1 MNRTLFRQIHHN
13 SRLLAVGNYFR
24 SSAPEGQWRLAAHF
38 DCNGELRQQHFPLEM
53 SCVLAIGRKYPG
65 EAEAPY
71 TSSGFRSAVKLP
83 AMDAWQEQPLGACP
97 RLAKKLA
104 AHVEIHGQQCYVF
117 DTGDGQT
124 VWLPKF
130 ELARKLFFHAA
141 FLVRAAFQP
150 NGLDMVFTIYK
161 EPDGVHVHTPAKT
174 GAPSQLLKIA
184 GYRDFFSWLLLDSE
198 VRQSF
203 ESIWQHL
210 NREQVASGS
219 RYIRWKFNFMPPA
232 SLAGATLLV
241 RGPYDPDRNEL
252 LVWEIESIQGLQLPG
267 VGEVYFHHPALKS
280 PTGGKSAGCI
290 PTPAPAGG
298 IAVDAEQEPTAAKEQ
313 RLIHLPV
320 ESVGFVGELNTR
332 IAYKDGRSGAYG
344 RKEDQAEPQSNENIL
359 GVADPVSDGTIA
371 PGEFEQLGEGC
382 EVAEAKKGFELLR
395 QVIEEIIQESDIE
408 LLSLNTKPLPMVPRC
423 RGYMMEDGRPRY
435 YLLARFRLPNG
446 SERYLL
452 EIDTSDNRK
461 RLSTRVLEF
470 DAGVDAQKAIAG
482 IQRST
487 VKSSLRWP
495 RTMAKCCA
503 RLHSVHHPK
512 EMEVG
517 VDLPK
522 IRSWKQRLYHALSR

>member
-1 MNRTLFRQIHHN
+1 M
-13 SRLLAVGNYFR
+13 
-24 SSAPEGQWRLAAHF
+24 
-38 DCNGELRQQHFPLEM
+38 
-53 SCVLAIGRKYPG
+53 
-65 EAEAPY
+65 
-71 TSSGFRSAVKLP
+71 
-83 AMDAWQEQPLGACP
+83 GACP

-104 AHVEIHGQQCYVF
+104 AHAEIHGQQCYVF
-117 DTGDGQT
+117 GTDDGQT

-150 NGLDMVFTIYK
+150 NGLDMVFTSYT

-174 GAPSQLLKIA
+174 GAPSQLLQIES
-184 GYRDFFSWLLLDSE
+184 YRYLFSWLLLNSE
-198 VRQSF
+198 VKQSF

-210 NREQVASGS
+210 NREHVTSGS
-219 RYIRWKFNFMPPA
+219 GYTRWRFNFMPPA
-232 SLAGATLLV
+232 SLAGATLIV

-252 LVWEIESIQGLQLPG
+252 LVWEVESIQGLQLPS

-280 PTGGKSAGCI
+280 LTGEKSPGCI
-290 PTPAPAGG
+290 ATSAAGEQV
-298 IAVDAEQEPTAAKEQ
+298 AVDAEEEPTAAKEQ

-320 ESVGFVGELNTR
+320 EGMGFAGDLNTG
-332 IAYKDGRSGAYG
+332 IVYKGERRRAYG
-344 RKEDQAEPQSNENIL
+344 KKDDKAEPQSNENIL
-359 GVADPVSDGTIA
+359 GVADPVSDGAIA
-371 PGEFEQLGEGC
+371 PGEFEQLGKGR

-408 LLSLNTKPLPMVPRC
+408 LLSLNTRPLPPVPRC
-423 RGYMMEDGRPRY
+423 SGHMMEGGWPRY
-435 YLLARFRLPNG
+435 YLMARFRLSNG
-446 SERYLL
+446 SECYLL

-461 RLSTRVLEF
+461 RLSTRVVAFYEAI
-470 DAGVDAQKAIAG
+470 DAHKAIAG
-482 IQRST
+482 ILRST
-487 VKSSLRWP
+487 VKGSLRWP
-495 RTMAKCCA
+495 RTMAKCCT